1 LRECKPAGI
10 LSALNEA
17 MIRQLDDQFCTV
29 ACTCLKLTDGS
40 GVELTVARGGH
51 PAPLLLRAEGSIEV
65 IEPPGKALGVFPD
78 PELGDRTVHLEAGDA
93 VVFYTDGIIEARG
106 PDGSFFG
113 EERLLNVLGSCAG
126 LDAPSLAEKLR
137 NVVMAFGE
145 GPQRDDLAVLVLRVP
160 K

>member
-1 LRECKPAGI
+1 
-10 LSALNEA
+10 
-17 MIRQLDDQFCTV
+17 
-29 ACTCLKLTDGS
+29 
-40 GVELTVARGGH
+40 
-51 PAPLLLRAEGSIEV
+51 
-65 IEPPGKALGVFPD
+65 
-78 PELGDRTVHLEAGDA
+78 